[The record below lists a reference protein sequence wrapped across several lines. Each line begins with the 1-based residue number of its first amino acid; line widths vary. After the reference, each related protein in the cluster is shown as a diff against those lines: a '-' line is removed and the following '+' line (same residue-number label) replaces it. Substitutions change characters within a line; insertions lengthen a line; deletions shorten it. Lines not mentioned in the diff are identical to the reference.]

1 VLNAPE
7 TSPAGQKLLAGIILV
22 VALAL
27 QVSVANRLPLP
38 GDVTPDLVLLVVVAL
53 ALVMGSMT
61 GMVAGFAAGLLADI
75 IPPADHTIGRYAL
88 VYCLIGYVCGLAADE
103 MDRQSLVP
111 FLAVAA
117 GALAGTVLYAVT
129 GMMLG
134 DPRSSWTLVSRM
146 VPLQVLYDVIASPF
160 VVWSVLRVTG
170 RHEHRER
177 ARDRMAV
184 PTAGSRGALSGGR
197 RHRVMSGRGPGL

>member
-1 VLNAPE
+1 MLNAPE
-7 TSPAGQKLLAGIILV
+7 TAPAGRKLMAGVVLV
-22 VALAL
+22 VALIL

-38 GDVTPDLVLLVVVAL
+38 GQITPDLVLLAVVAL
-53 ALVMGSMT
+53 ALVYGSLT
-61 GMVAGFAAGLLADI
+61 GIVAGFAAGLAADI

-88 VYCLIGYVCGLAADE
+88 VYCLIGYVCGLAAAE

-117 GALAGTVLYAVT
+117 GALAGTVLYALT

-134 DPRSSWTLVSRM
+134 DPRSSWALVSRM

-160 VVWSVLRVTG
+160 VVWSVLKVTG
-170 RHEHRER
+170 RHEHRDR
-177 ARDRMAV
+177 TRNRMAV
-184 PTAGSRGALSGGR
+184 PTARYRA
-197 RHRVMSGRGPGL
+197 MSGRGSGL

>member
-7 TSPAGQKLLAGIILV
+7 PSPTGQKLLAAVILV

-38 GDVTPDLVLLVVVAL
+38 GDITPDLVLLVVVAL
-53 ALVMGSMT
+53 ALVQGSMT
-61 GMVAGFAAGLLADI
+61 GMVAGFSAGLLADI

-111 FLAVAA
+111 FFAVAA

-160 VVWSVLRVTG
+160 VVWAVLRVTG
-170 RHEHRER
+170 RHEQRER
-177 ARDRMAV
+177 GRDRLSV
-184 PTAGSRGALSGGR
+184 PVARSKTALAGR
-197 RHRVMSGRGPGL
+197 RYRTMSGRGSGL

>member
-7 TSPAGQKLLAGIILV
+7 GSQTGRTIMAAV
-22 VALAL
+22 VIVAALIL

-38 GDVTPDLVLLVVVAL
+38 GGVTPDLVLLTVVAL
-53 ALVMGSMT
+53 ALVNGSLT
-61 GMVAGFAAGLLADI
+61 GLVAGFAAGLAADI

-88 VYCLIGYVCGLAADE
+88 VYCLIGYICGMASDD

-111 FLAVAA
+111 FFAVAA
-117 GALAGTVLYAVT
+117 GALVGTVLYAVT

-134 DPRSSWTLVSRM
+134 DPRASWTIVARM

-160 VVWSVLRVTG
+160 VVWAILRVT
-170 RHEHRER
+170 RRFER
-177 ARDRMAV
+177 GERPSRDRFSV
-184 PTAGSRGALSGGR
+184 PAARYRSGSGSR
-197 RHRVMSGRGPGL
+197 PGVHL